1 MSTYPGEWLFI
12 WKFDQL
18 PLSLC
23 IGTYGSLFYCTFS
36 IKSLTIWGKII
47 AIKNCLF
54 GYATSEL
61 NATTTTM
68 EMRKQGKQTI
78 CRTLFGMFPCMVN
91 IVKLDLNLNTNA
103 IITYFNKNLLDHRFI
118 NGYPLDYNF
127 IGNTHSEAHRYH
139 CSSFTNPVKHAS
151 H

>member
-1 MSTYPGEWLFI
+1 M
-12 WKFDQL
+12 
-18 PLSLC
+18 LSR
-23 IGTYGSLFYCTFS
+23 IV
-36 IKSLTIWGKII
+36 
-47 AIKNCLF
+47 LF

-68 EMRKQGKQTI
+68 ETRKQGKQTM

-91 IVKLDLNLNTNA
+91 IVRLDLNLNTNA
-103 IITYFNKNLLDHRFI
+103 IITYFNKNLLARHFI

-127 IGNTHSEAHRYH
+127 IGNTHTEGHRYQG
-139 CSSFTNPVKHAS
+139 SSSTNPVKHAS

>member
-1 MSTYPGEWLFI
+1 M
-12 WKFDQL
+12 
-18 PLSLC
+18 LSR
-23 IGTYGSLFYCTFS
+23 IV
-36 IKSLTIWGKII
+36 
-47 AIKNCLF
+47 LF

-68 EMRKQGKQTI
+68 ETRKQGKQTM

-103 IITYFNKNLLDHRFI
+103 IITYFNKNLLARRLI

-127 IGNTHSEAHRYH
+127 IGNTHTEGHRYQ
-139 CSSFTNPVKHAS
+139 SSSSTNPVKHAS